1 MSMQVPQQTR
11 IVQEVEDA
19 SMRGHPT
26 TRRHWVALAAMAA
39 GAAAAQAQSDPQ
51 QVEVIGTSP
60 LPGLGVDRDLLPYG
74 TQVLRRS
81 AIDAAQ
87 TANTTDLLLRR
98 LPGMQV
104 NDVQGSPYQ
113 GDLTY
118 RGYRASG
125 LLGAPQGLSVY
136 LDGVR
141 INEPFGDVVL
151 WDLLPEFSLQSVSV
165 VPGANPAF
173 GLNTLG
179 GAIAFTTANGR
190 SAPGVR
196 VELGGGSFGRVR
208 LDASYGHSDVGTGWH
223 QYIAASGFREDGWR
237 DESPGKLGNVLARLG
252 RSDGVDEWDV
262 SLLAAR
268 STLVGNGLVPRF
280 TFDDEGNRTPDLN
293 VTRYEAVYTHPDRT
307 RNELGQLTFNWS
319 RQLDSASRLQ
329 ALAYVRSSKR
339 DTTNGDVADEAG
351 EIASLNTTET
361 RQTAYGAAISL
372 ARRSGDHQ
380 WQVGAT
386 IDAGRVKFRQSEQ
399 QGAFD
404 ASRGVIAEDGAQPAL
419 SASLDG
425 DAVTLGL
432 YATDTW
438 RVAERTHITGTVRGN
453 RTRVGN
459 QLTSLDD
466 DTGELEDHP
475 KETFTYTSFNPA
487 LGVTQGLGA
496 NASVFA
502 NIARNTRVPTAME
515 LGCANP
521 DEPCRLPAGLQS
533 DPYLAQVRSTS
544 LELGA
549 RWRPAAGQR
558 LEATLYRTDNR
569 DDIVFGSVSTTGQLG
584 YFQNFPKTRHQGA
597 DLSWQGDFGAVSLDA
612 SASWLK
618 ATYEADGTLRMGERN
633 VVVTPGTRIAG
644 VPKNMFKIAGDW
656 RFAPAWSV
664 GADVQRFGSRV
675 VQGNED
681 GLIEDGGTER
691 VDFTL
696 PGYTVTNLRMSWRP
710 MPQLELVARV
720 NNVFDKRY
728 ASYGA
733 LGETV
738 FDAQGN
744 YTGTAVDALFIAP
757 GTPRNFFVGLR
768 LSF

>member
-1 MSMQVPQQTR
+1 MP
-11 IVQEVEDA
+11 
-19 SMRGHPT
+19 MRGHPT
-26 TRRHWVALAAMAA
+26 THVLLVLGGATACNALAQVPAP
-39 GAAAAQAQSDPQ
+39 DPPVPQ

-60 LPGLGVDRDLLPYG
+60 LPGLGVDRNTLPYS
-74 TQVLRRS
+74 TSVLRRS
-81 AIDAAQ
+81 AIDGAQ
-87 TANTTDLLLRR
+87 AANTTDLLVRR

-151 WDLLPEFSLQSVSV
+151 WDLLPEFSLQSISV

-179 GAIAFTTANGR
+179 GAIAMTTSSGR

-196 VELGGGSFGRVR
+196 VELGAGSFGRVR
-208 LDASYGHSDVGTGWH
+208 LDASHGHSDGSTGWH
-223 QYIAASGFREDGWR
+223 QYIAASGFDEEGWR
-237 DESPGKLGNVLARLG
+237 DESPGRLGNVLARLG
-252 RSDGVDEWDV
+252 RSDGADEWDV

-268 STLVGNGLVPRF
+268 STLMGNGLVPRF
-280 TFDDEGNRTPDLN
+280 TFDDEGNRTADLN
-293 VTRYEAVYTHPDRT
+293 ETRYEAVYTHPDRT

-319 RQLDSASRLQ
+319 RQLDDASRLQ
-329 ALAYVRSSKR
+329 ALGYVRGTRR

-351 EIASLNTTET
+351 EIASLNTTST

-386 IDAGRVKFRQSEQ
+386 VDANRVKFRQSEQ
-399 QGAFD
+399 EGEFD
-404 ASRGVIAEDGAQPAL
+404 ASRGVVPEAGEDPAL

-425 DAVTLGL
+425 DAATVGL

-453 RTRVGN
+453 RSRVSN

-466 DTGELEDHP
+466 DTGVLEAHAR
-475 KETFTYTSFNPA
+475 ETFTYTSLNPA
-487 LGVTQGLGA
+487 LGVTQGLGEQ
-496 NASVFA
+496 ASVFA
-502 NIARNTRVPTAME
+502 NIARNTRVPTSME

-533 DPYLAQVRSTS
+533 DPYLKQVRSTS
-544 LELGA
+544 FEVGA
-549 RWRPAAGQR
+549 RWRAAAGQR
-558 LEATLYRTDNR
+558 LELTLYRTDNR

-584 YFQNFPKTRHQGA
+584 FFQNFPKTRHQGG
-597 DLSWQGDFGAVSLDA
+597 DLSWQGTFGAVSLDA
-612 SASWLK
+612 SASLLK
-618 ATYEADGTLRMGERN
+618 ATYEANGTLRMGERN
-633 VVVTPGTRIAG
+633 VIVTPGTRMAG

-656 RFAPAWSV
+656 RFADGWSV
-664 GADVQRFGSRV
+664 GADVQRLGSRV

-696 PGYTVTNLRMSWRP
+696 PGYTVTNLRLSYRP
-710 MPQLELVARV
+710 TPTLELLARV
-720 NNVFDKRY
+720 NNAFDKRY
-728 ASYGA
+728 ANYGA

-744 YTGTAVDALFIAP
+744 YTGTEADALFIAP
-757 GTPRNFFVGLR
+757 GSPRSFFAGLR

>member
-1 MSMQVPQQTR
+1 MG
-11 IVQEVEDA
+11 
-19 SMRGHPT
+19 GHPT
-26 TRRHWVALAAMAA
+26 IRRRLVALAAMATC
-39 GAAAAQAQSDPQ
+39 GAAAQAQSDSAQ
-51 QVEVIGTSP
+51 QVEIIGTSP
-60 LPGLGVDRDLLPYG
+60 MEGLGVDRNVLPYG
-74 TQVLRRS
+74 SLVVRRQ

-87 TANTTDLLLRR
+87 PANTTDLLTRR

-104 NDVQGSPYQ
+104 NDVQGSPFQ
-113 GDLTY
+113 GDLAY

-125 LLGAPQGLSVY
+125 LLGAPQGLSVF

-151 WDLLPEFSLQSVSV
+151 WDLLPEYSLQSVSV

-179 GAIAFTTANGR
+179 GAIAFTTADGR
-190 SAPGVR
+190 SAPGGR
-196 VELGGGSFGRVR
+196 AELGFGSFGRKR
-208 LDASYGHSDVGTGWH
+208 IDASYGHHDAASGWH
-223 QYIAASGFREDGWR
+223 QYIGATAFDEDGWR

-252 RSDGVDEWDV
+252 HSDGATDWSV

-268 STLVGNGLVPRF
+268 STLIGNGLVPRF

-293 VTRYEAVYTHPDRT
+293 ETRYQAVYTHPDRT

-319 RQLDSASRLQ
+319 HQLDDASRLQ
-329 ALAYVRSSKR
+329 ALAYVRSTER

-351 EIASLNTTET
+351 EIASLNTTT
-361 RQTAYGAAISL
+361 TKQTAYGAAFSL

-380 WQVGAT
+380 WQVGASV
-386 IDAGRVKFRQSEQ
+386 DANRVRFRQSEQ
-399 QGAFD
+399 PGAFD
-404 ASRGVIAEDGAQPAL
+404 ASRGVVAEAGEEPAL
-419 SASLDG
+419 SAAVDG
-425 DAVTLGL
+425 DAVTVGL

-453 RTRVGN
+453 RSRVSN
-459 QLTSLDD
+459 QLTSMDD
-466 DTGELEDHP
+466 DTGLLDEQP
-475 KETFTYTSFNPA
+475 RETFTYTSLNPA
-487 LGVTQGLGA
+487 IGVTQGFSG

-515 LGCANP
+515 LGCADPN
-521 DEPCRLPAGLQS
+521 EPCRLPAGLQS
-533 DPYLAQVRSTS
+533 DPFLEQVRATNF
-544 LELGA
+544 ELGA
-549 RWRPAAGQR
+549 RWRPATGQR
-558 LEATLYRTDNR
+558 LELMLYRTDNR
-569 DDIVFGSVSTTGQLG
+569 NDIVFGSVSTTGQLG
-584 YFQNFPKTRHQGA
+584 YFQNFPKTRNQGA
-597 DLSWQGDFGAVSLDA
+597 DLAWQGTLGALSLDA

-633 VVVTPGTRIAG
+633 VTVAPGTRMAG

-656 RFAPAWSV
+656 LFAPGWSI
-664 GADVQRFGSRV
+664 GADVQRNGSRV

-696 PGYTVTNLRMSWRP
+696 PGYTLTNLRMSWRP
-710 MPQLELVARV
+710 MPSLEVLARV

-733 LGETV
+733 IGETV

-744 YTGTAVDALFIAP
+744 YTGDEADALFIAP
-757 GTPRNFFVGLR
+757 GTPRSVFVGLR